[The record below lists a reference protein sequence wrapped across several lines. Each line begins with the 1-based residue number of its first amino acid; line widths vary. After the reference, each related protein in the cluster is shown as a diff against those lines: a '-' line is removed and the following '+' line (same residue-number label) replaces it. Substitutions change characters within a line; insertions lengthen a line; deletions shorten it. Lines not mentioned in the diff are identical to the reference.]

1 MSLKQRRPSAPVLHH
16 NPSSS
21 FSTVSSAASATS
33 FGSVRSGGSRL
44 LFGEID
50 TASDRSSETIASVC
64 SLVLSDSSTFLRFW
78 LTDPC
83 RDQFMS
89 HLPKQDLANMRLV
102 CHDFSVRAAPALFE
116 DLSVTF
122 KPSTFTKPARVAA
135 LDRVGFFVKHL
146 NFNIPHTQETSLP
159 PLIHPDTGE
168 ELNFTY
174 TPQVD
179 TISQQAKY
187 DDEDVTALLLHQYP
201 PIFHAATNVPAFVR
215 GISCLPN
222 LTHLEIACPGA
233 ASSHQCRR
241 STVDYALA
249 SLRIAVERTGLNA
262 LDTLTIS
269 PIHPAGLLALSPL
282 TGPGATP
289 SSSKRWASIK
299 HLSITT
305 STAPQPATA
314 SPRLLTPYLTAFQPT
329 LQTLH
334 LTFTGP
340 KGPLP
345 FPPKTTPHS
354 HRTLHFPHLT
364 TLHLTNA
371 STTAPALRSLA
382 TAHARSLHTL
392 ALTDVELSHGSW
404 EEAFAPL
411 TKPLPRPPRS
421 ERRSRRGR
429 AGEAEGEGEIPIMF
443 SPAPARAPAGA
454 VSPRGSPGRAR
465 GLEGRVH
472 PAVRVEREVEI
483 EGRGGRGLQG
493 VASPKGTIVVETERG
508 GEVVGRKERRG
519 RGLLGRVLGGLR
531 RIGG

>member
-1 MSLKQRRPSAPVLHH
+1 
-16 NPSSS
+16 
-21 FSTVSSAASATS
+21 
-33 FGSVRSGGSRL
+33 
-44 LFGEID
+44 
-50 TASDRSSETIASVC
+50 
-64 SLVLSDSSTFLRFW
+64 
-78 LTDPC
+78 
-83 RDQFMS
+83 MS
-89 HLPKQDLANMRLV
+89 HLHKQDLANLRLV
-102 CHDFSVRAAPALFE
+102 CHDFSVRAAPVLFE

-146 NFNIPHTQETSLP
+146 NFNISHTQETSLP
-159 PLIHPDTGE
+159 PLIHPHTGE

-222 LTHLEIACPGA
+222 LTHLEIACPGT
-233 ASSHQCRR
+233 ASSHQSRR

-249 SLRIAVERTGLNA
+249 SLRIAVERAGLNA

-334 LTFTGP
+334 LTFLGP
-340 KGPLP
+340 KRPLP
-345 FPPKTTPHS
+345 FPPRTPPHPPTHKPQPQP

-371 STTAPALRSLA
+371 RTTAPALRSLA

-404 EEAFAPL
+404 EDAFAPL

-421 ERRSRRGR
+421 ERRSRSRRGR
-429 AGEAEGEGEIPIMF
+429 AGEAEGEIPIMF
-443 SPAPARAPAGA
+443 SPAPAPAAVAGA
-454 VSPRGSPGRAR
+454 VSPRGSPGRVR

-472 PAVRVEREVEI
+472 PAVRVEREAEVDSCRRSV
-483 EGRGGRGLQG
+483 G
-493 VASPKGTIVVETERG
+493 SPERAIVVETKG
-508 GEVVGRKERRG
+508 VGEVVGRKERRG